1 MNAWLLTWE
10 GTEPETIFD
19 NDNKI
24 VTILSGRTPSESV
37 ELIVYVLYTRC
48 LWTAGDIS
56 YFANRRKERE
66 NQLYKPICANLRG
79 GFYYGSNPWIYARR
93 VTDLVIEKNE
103 EEGLEHISWSEL
115 PELIQDSE
123 GRLIGFEPA
132 TPRKLT
138 RALEPLSAEIYPRED
153 QISE

>member
-24 VTILSGRTPSESV
+24 VTILSGRTSSTLV
-37 ELIVYVLYTRC
+37 EQIVYVLYTRC
-48 LWTAGDIS
+48 LWTAGDLS

-66 NQLYKPICANLRG
+66 KHYKPIQSNHHRRFL
-79 GFYYGSNPWIYARR
+79 YGSNPWIYARQ

-103 EEGLEHISWSEL
+103 EAGLEHISWKEP
-115 PELIQDSE
+115 PELIQDSA
-123 GRLIGFEPA
+123 GTPIGFEPA

-138 RALEPLSAEIYPRED
+138 RALDKTLSAEIYPRDE
-153 QISE
+153 